1 MSTLKIFKHSN
12 RNEWVSFCRKQE
24 LYLDIYY
31 ESDFLY
37 LDAIL
42 QKGEYEIFTYQR
54 DAFVFVYP
62 YIKLIIP
69 IQGYEGYFDISSP
82 YGYAGPYVNTSDT
95 IFLDEAE
102 EALLDYFNQLG
113 IVTEFIRYH
122 YQYNDGGVF
131 FKINIHNIPNR
142 AIVVLNLSSGADYI
156 WEKEFSKKC
165 RNLHRKTEKE
175 GFEFKFCNEEIDIET
190 FWNMYI
196 QTMDNAQAEVFY
208 YFEKGYIEETMR
220 ILDSRIKLCN
230 VVREGVTYATAL
242 FYLNNGVVTYYLS
255 ARNFNYPKVNANSY
269 LLSKM
274 ILWAS
279 SQDYVIFN
287 LGGGT
292 DNNPRNSLLAF
303 KKNFSTFVPTFY
315 IGKRIHRQDIYDKI
329 IKIYIKEHG
338 ESAYENRKQLL
349 QFYR

>member
-1 MSTLKIFKHSN
+1 MGTLKIFKHSDKS
-12 RNEWVSFCRKQE
+12 EWVSFCEKQE

-31 ESDFLY
+31 QSDFLY

-42 QKGEYEIFTYQR
+42 QRGEYEIFTYQR
-54 DAFVFVYP
+54 DALIFVYP
-62 YIKLIIP
+62 YIKLIVP
-69 IQGYEGYFDISSP
+69 IQGCEGYFDISSP
-82 YGYAGPYVNTSDT
+82 YGYAGPYMNTSDVT
-95 IFLDEAE
+95 FLNEAE
-102 EALLDYFNQLG
+102 GVLLGYFNQLG

-122 YQYNDGGVF
+122 YLYNRDVF

-142 AIVVLNLSSGADYI
+142 TIVVLNLSSGVDYI

-175 GFEFKFCNEEIDIET
+175 GFEFKFSDREIDVEI

-208 YFEKGYIEETMR
+208 YFEKEYIEETIR
-220 ILDSRIKLCN
+220 TLGSRIKLCN
-230 VVREGVTYATAL
+230 VVKEGVTYATAL

-279 SQDYVIFN
+279 DQGYVVFN

-292 DNNPRNSLLAF
+292 DNNPKNGLLAF
-303 KKNFSTFVPTFY
+303 KKNFSTFTPTFCV
-315 IGKRIHRQDIYDKI
+315 GKRIHRQDIYDKI
-329 IKIYIKEHG
+329 IKIYIEENGKP
-338 ESAYENRKQLL
+338 AYENRKQLL